1 MKTDKDGVCTEDA
14 PDGFY
19 AISKDSV
26 RSQNACN
33 HCDARDLCQENKNDW
48 CVENRC
54 MSYDIVAFRDGKTYG
69 RRDKKS
75 VIFKKN

>member
-1 MKTDKDGVCTEDA
+1 MKTDKNGVCTEDA

-26 RSQNACN
+26 GSQNACN
-33 HCDARDLCQENKNDW
+33 HCDAIALCQENKNDW

-54 MSYDIVAFRDGKTYG
+54 LSYDIDGKTYG
-69 RRDKKS
+69 RRDNKS
-75 VIFKKN
+75 VIFKKI